1 MLAAGLISKETG
13 VTLTWAL
20 ARGRNHPL
28 HPSARILK
36 VYTEASIEFSLLSF
50 KMVST
55 SPFSLETTPGTSFSG
70 GNDGRTHILRTSERV
85 LLLLLLLSRFS
96 RVRLRATP

>member
-13 VTLTWAL
+13 VTLTWAP

-28 HPSARILK
+28 HLPARILK
-36 VYTEASIEFSLLSF
+36 VYTEVSIEFSRLSF

-55 SPFSLETTPGTSFSG
+55 SPFSLETTPGTSSSG
-70 GNDGRTHILRTSERV
+70 GNDGRKHTLRTRERV
-85 LLLLLLLSRFS
+85 RSLQLPGFS
-96 RVRLRATP
+96 LGVS